1 MSQAMSALH
10 LEIPLVSLCLGW
22 FPFTLLGKWS
32 NLEQIFWD
40 GWFNHHMKQ
49 VQPPIQKIWN
59 ESYCWC
65 FQKFDCTRYDIVI
78 LKWRPDFSKS
88 ERFWNLQSW
97 WCFFFWP
104 FENISWLSTYL
115 SYPFL
120 RLELPTATLR
130 VPVMLVLCAM
140 SSNQATLSFSLH
152 PTKIQAFHRWIWRFN
167 LTLWRSSLGDGILEC
182 CRLICFWKSW
192 EDRMTSEIRWSLNF
206 TI

>member
-1 MSQAMSALH
+1 MSALH

-40 GWFNHHMKQ
+40 GWFNHQLEQ

-97 WCFFFWP
+97 WCFFFLAIWKHQLV
-104 FENISWLSTYL
+104 IYL
-115 SYPFL
+115 SFL
-120 RLELPTATLR
+120 SIPKVGATYCHLTR
-130 VPVMLVLCAM
+130 PCDVGPLCYEFQ
-140 SSNQATLSFSLH
+140 SGHSQFFPPPNKNPSLS
-152 PTKIQAFHRWIWRFN
+152 
-167 LTLWRSSLGDGILEC
+167 
-182 CRLICFWKSW
+182 
-192 EDRMTSEIRWSLNF
+192 
-206 TI
+206 